1 MSFDLAGNKWYSTT
15 DQIFIGN
22 KRISEIWKG
31 NKKIYPDTYPINF
44 AMYCRFDH
52 YVISK
57 YSDIPVNEYGCR
69 LYIDEEHSDYRYV
82 DVEKVAFVWARNSH
96 WTPSK
101 YWDRYLYVRFKD
113 GIILTNE
120 SPYILYDPYVADYG
134 HIIEDGFSHPTIR
147 TYSLYKDTSGDVEYL
162 YRGPVMADLVDKDGH
177 LLTNFTTSVSTDNT
191 RLFGNPNDA
200 MTYILS

>member
-44 AMYCRFDH
+44 AMYCRFDQ

-57 YSDIPVNEYGCR
+57 YSDIPVNEYGAR

-82 DVEKVAFVWARNSH
+82 DVEKVAFVWTNSS
-96 WTPSK
+96 SK

-120 SPYILYDPYVADYG
+120 SPYILYDPFVADYG
-134 HIIEDGFSHPTIR
+134 HIIKDGLTHGSINTIPLKKA
-147 TYSLYKDTSGDVEYL
+147 TLGGINFLYTGRINANLE
-162 YRGPVMADLVDKDGH
+162 DKDGN

>member
-1 MSFDLAGNKWYSTT
+1 MIDWNNKKFTSLSNEIYMG
-15 DQIFIGN
+15 D
-22 KRISEIWKG
+22 KRIKEIWMG

-44 AMYCRFDH
+44 AMYCRFDR

-57 YSDIPVNEYGCR
+57 YSRIPVNEYGCR
-69 LYIDEEHSDYRYV
+69 LYIDEEHSDYRYT
-82 DVEKVAFVWARNSH
+82 DVEKVAFVWTYDSA
-96 WTPSK
+96 PK
-101 YWDRYLYVRFKD
+101 YWKRYLYVRFKD
-113 GIILTNE
+113 GIILTDK

-147 TYSLYKDTSGDVEYL
+147 TFPLYKDTSGDVDYL
-162 YRGPVMADLVDKDGH
+162 YRGPVRADLEDKDGT

>member
-44 AMYCRFDH
+44 AMYCRFDQF
-52 YVISK
+52 VISK

-69 LYIDEEHSDYRYV
+69 LYIDEKYSDYRYV
-82 DVEKVAFVWARNSH
+82 DVEKVAFAWTHNS
-96 WTPSK
+96 SK

-113 GIILTNE
+113 GIILTNK
-120 SPYILYDPYVADYG
+120 SPYILYVPFVADYG
-134 HIIEDGFSHPTIR
+134 HIIKDGFSQATIR
-147 TYSLYKDTSGDVEYL
+147 TIPLKKATLGGINFLYI
-162 YRGPVMADLVDKDGH
+162 GPIKANLEDKDGN

-200 MTYILS
+200 MAYILS